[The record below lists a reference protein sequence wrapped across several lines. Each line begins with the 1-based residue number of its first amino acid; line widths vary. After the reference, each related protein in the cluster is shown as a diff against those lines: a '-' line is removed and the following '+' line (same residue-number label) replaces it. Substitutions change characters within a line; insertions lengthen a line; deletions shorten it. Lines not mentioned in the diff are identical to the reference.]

1 MMEMCDIAMETLEV
15 LKYFDAEFTSK
26 ISKSFLDS
34 LKELSSRSKAKVEID
49 VNKKLINQNISEES
63 KNLIS
68 IIYYNYFAD
77 ENEKKKIIK
86 IWKENEKEFPE
97 KVKKIYDANEIFNKK
112 IKNSNTKID
121 EIKGEL
127 PVISKKNWIEKII
140 EKIKNLFRK

>member
-86 IWKENEKEFPE
+86 IWKENEKKFPE